1 MSGSL
6 AYAFGLV
13 SSALGAAVAG
23 VPWVAVAALLAAVPY
38 VAIGMLRV
46 LETLRARHGH
56 TRPLLR

>member
-1 MSGSL
+1 MDGSL

-38 VAIGMLRV
+38 VAIGLLRV
-46 LETLRARHGH
+46 VEAVRPRQRRARL
-56 TRPLLR
+56 LLR

>member
-6 AYAFGLV
+6 AYAFGLF

-38 VAIGMLRV
+38 VAIGLLRV
-46 LETLRARHGH
+46 LETVRARHEH
-56 TRPLLR
+56 PRPLLR